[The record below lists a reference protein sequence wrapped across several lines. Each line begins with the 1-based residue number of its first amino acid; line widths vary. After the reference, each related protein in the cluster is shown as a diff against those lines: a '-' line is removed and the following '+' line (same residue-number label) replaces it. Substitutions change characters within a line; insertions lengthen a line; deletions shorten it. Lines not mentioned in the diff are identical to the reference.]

1 MNPFGACFV
10 GAGSANLRAGDVVT
24 SMKLN
29 AFRMGAVAMV
39 ALASGCLNQYGGGG
53 FGGGAGGGGTAGGS
67 GGGGVS
73 DSCTTASYGATENAQ
88 AFSAFLVASAKFI
101 NASSEIDTQLV
112 GACRALGT
120 DLGMSDAELT
130 ANGADTRSICTAVS
144 AKVRGEYDFIRSAQ
158 IRTHVESTPPVCKTR
173 VDEYQQCVQRCQPT
187 VVREGRIET
196 QCTGGELRGS
206 CGASCTGRCA
216 AQVNGQCNGACEG
229 TCNGGCTG
237 VCEGACQGT
246 CASRDAQGNCHGAC
260 QGTCYGTCS
269 AGCTGSCQGSCVVNA
284 QASCQG
290 ECRGG
295 CSVEYQQPVCTG
307 RIVPPE
313 IRTECRESCDT
324 VQVSSREC
332 TPGQTRIIIDGTAA
346 AEAAQRARRLSDAV
360 AARGSTIIALG
371 ARVRDLVE
379 AGQVMVRNGGAF
391 ARSTTQL
398 GAAAAGCAV
407 QAVGALPAATAR
419 VSVAVNVSVSFQAS
433 ASGSASAN

>member
-1 MNPFGACFV
+1 MKPMVVRLGAL
-10 GAGSANLRAGDVVT
+10 AL
-24 SMKLN
+24 
-29 AFRMGAVAMV
+29 V
-39 ALASGCLNQYGGGG
+39 ALSTGCFGQY
-53 FGGGAGGGGTAGGS
+53 GAGGGVQGGGDINA
-67 GGGGVS
+67 GGGGGAAAGIP
-73 DSCTTASYGATENAQ
+73 DSCTAAEYGATENAQ
-88 AFSAFLVASAKFI
+88 SFSAFLVATSAFI
-101 NASSEIDTQLV
+101 RAAGEIDTQLV

-130 ANGADTRSICTAVS
+130 ANGADTRSICTAVN

-173 VDEYQQCVQRCQPT
+173 VDEYTQCIQRCQPT
-187 VVREGRIET
+187 VVREGRVET
-196 QCTGGELRGS
+196 TCTGGELRGS

-216 AQVNGQCNGACEG
+216 VEVNGSCGGACEG
-229 TCNGGCTG
+229 TCSGGCTG

-260 QGTCYGTCS
+260 QGTCYGRCS
-269 AGCTGSCQGSCVVNA
+269 AGCTGSCQGSCEMSG

-295 CSVEYQQPVCTG
+295 CSVQYTQPVCTG
-307 RIVPPE
+307 RVVPPE

-332 TPGQTRIIIDGTAA
+332 TPGQTRIIVDGTAA
-346 AEAAQRARRLSDAV
+346 AEAAERARRLSDAV
-360 AARGSTIIALG
+360 AARGSTIISLG
-371 ARVRDLVE
+371 ARVRELGQ
-379 AGQVMVRNGGAF
+379 AGEVMVRNAGGF

-398 GAAAAGCAV
+398 GAAAAACSL
-407 QAVGALPAATAR
+407 QAVAALPAATAR

>member
-1 MNPFGACFV
+1 MKPVFVRFGAL
-10 GAGSANLRAGDVVT
+10 AL
-24 SMKLN
+24 
-29 AFRMGAVAMV
+29 V
-39 ALASGCLNQYGGGG
+39 ALSTGCLGQYGGGG
-53 FGGGAGGGGTAGGS
+53 GVQGGGDINAGGGGGAAAGIP
-67 GGGGVS
+67 
-73 DSCTTASYGATENAQ
+73 DSCTAAEYGASENAQ
-88 AFSAFLVASAKFI
+88 SFSAFLVASAAFI
-101 NASSEIDTQLV
+101 RAAGEIDTQLV

-130 ANGADTRSICTAVS
+130 ANGADTRSICTAVNT
-144 AKVRGEYDFIRSAQ
+144 KVRGEYDFIRSAQ

-173 VDEYQQCVQRCQPT
+173 VDEYTQCIQRCQPT
-187 VVREGRIET
+187 VVREGRVET
-196 QCTGGELRGS
+196 QCTGGELRGA

-216 AQVNGQCNGACEG
+216 VEVNGSCGGACEG
-229 TCNGGCTG
+229 TCSGGCTG

-260 QGTCYGTCS
+260 QGTCYGRCS
-269 AGCTGSCQGSCVVNA
+269 AGCTGSCQGSCELSG

-295 CSVEYQQPVCTG
+295 CSVQYTQPVCTG

-332 TPGQTRIIIDGTAA
+332 TPGQTRIIVDGTAA
-346 AEAAQRARRLSDAV
+346 AEAAERARRLSDAV
-360 AARGSTIIALG
+360 AARGSTIISLG
-371 ARVRDLVE
+371 ARVRELGE
-379 AGQVMVRNGGAF
+379 AGTVMVRNAGGF

-398 GAAAAGCAV
+398 GAAAAACSL
-407 QAVGALPAATAR
+407 QAVAALPAATAR